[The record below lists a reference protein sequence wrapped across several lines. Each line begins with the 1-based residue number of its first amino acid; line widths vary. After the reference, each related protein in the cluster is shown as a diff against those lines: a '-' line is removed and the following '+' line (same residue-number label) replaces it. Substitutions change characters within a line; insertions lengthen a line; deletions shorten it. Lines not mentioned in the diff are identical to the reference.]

1 MISSALHSAPVS
13 STADPTGF
21 STFWRLTMQ
30 ALKIS
35 KAFQYSWSPHSI
47 WNTVKTP
54 GALVRL
60 CYIHIPQ
67 WMNHNTG
74 CLWSQ
79 SVKRKSLAS
88 NKVRRLSQRS
98 TWEQWQKEW
107 RKSGIL
113 TLRPHPQ
120 PHCLFSLH
128 TGCCVL
134 LNKNSYSFS
143 RHVIFS
149 IFSKITRITT
159 AKKVHEN
166 WNK

>member
-1 MISSALHSAPVS
+1 MSSALHSAPVS
-13 STADPTGF
+13 WTADPTGV
-21 STFWRLTMQ
+21 STFWSLEMQ

-35 KAFQYSWSPHSI
+35 KAFQYCWSPHSI
-47 WNTVKTP
+47 WNTVKTL

-60 CYIHIPQ
+60 CYIHTPQ
-67 WMNHNTG
+67 WVNHNTG
-74 CLWSQ
+74 CLWSE
-79 SVKRKSLAS
+79 SVDRKSLTF

-98 TWEQWQKEW
+98 TWEQWQKE
-107 RKSGIL
+107 RCKSGIL

-120 PHCLFSLH
+120 THWLFSLH
-128 TGCCVL
+128 TRCCIL

-149 IFSKITRITT
+149 IFPKTTRVTT